1 MKNLKRLTFTA
12 FLACCLCLACSSTV
26 LTGSWRDPEYT
37 GGVKKV
43 LVVGVSQNDFI
54 RRQLEDEFTRQ
65 LREAGARAEASYA
78 YFNVEQLKDQ
88 QEQVEA
94 KVRELGFDQVIVSR
108 LVDRRTEEVVQPG
121 TTYATSYPRGG
132 YVGGWNG
139 YYRESVTYVHQPPVV
154 YRVEVVTI
162 ESKLFALGTDKLIWS
177 GLLETELDASAKTGN
192 KESLI
197 RSFVKVVVQ
206 DLKKE
211 RLL

>member
-1 MKNLKRLTFTA
+1 MKNAKVLSIMAVLV
-12 FLACCLCLACSSTV
+12 CCLCLACSSTV

-54 RRQLEDEFTRQ
+54 RRQLEDEFVRQ
-65 LREAGARAEASYA
+65 FKEAGARVEASYA
-78 YFNVEQLKDQ
+78 YFNVEQLKEQ
-88 QEQVEA
+88 PEQVEA

-121 TTYATSYPRGG
+121 TIYATGYPRGG

-139 YYRESVTYVHQPPVV
+139 YYRESVTYVHQPPVA
-154 YRVEVVTI
+154 YRFEVVTI
-162 ESKLFALGTDKLIWS
+162 ESKLFALGTGKLIWS
-177 GLLETELDASAKTGN
+177 GLLETELDGAAKAGH

>member
-1 MKNLKRLTFTA
+1 MKLSKVQ
-12 FLACCLCLACSSTV
+12 LALGLFCCYLPLLACSSTV

-54 RRQLEDEFTRQ
+54 RRQLEDEFVRQ
-65 LREAGARAEASYA
+65 FREAGARVEASYA
-78 YFNVEQLKDQ
+78 YFNVEQLKEQ
-88 QEQVEA
+88 QAQVEA
-94 KVRELGFDQVIVSR
+94 KVKELGFDQVIVSR

-121 TTYATSYPRGG
+121 TTYVTSYRGG
-132 YVGGWNG
+132 YAGGWNG
-139 YYRESVTYVHQPPVV
+139 YYRESVAYVHQPPVA
-154 YRVEVVTI
+154 YRFEVVTI
-162 ESKLFALGTDKLIWS
+162 ESKLFALDAGRLIWS
-177 GLLETELDASAKTGN
+177 GLLETELDGAAKAGN

>member
-1 MKNLKRLTFTA
+1 MKNYTCWTFA
-12 FLACCLCLACSSTV
+12 ALLACFLCLACSTTV

-54 RRQLEDEFTRQ
+54 RRQLEDEFVRQ
-65 LREAGARAEASYA
+65 FREAGAQVEPSYA
-78 YFNVEQLKDQ
+78 YFNVEQLKEQ
-88 QEQVEA
+88 QAQVEA
-94 KVRELGFDQVIVSR
+94 KVKELGFDQVIVSR
-108 LVDRRTEEVVQPG
+108 LVDRRTEEIVQPG

-139 YYRESVTYVHQPPVV
+139 YYRESVTVVHQPPTA
-154 YRVEVVTI
+154 YRFEVVTI
-162 ESKLFALGTDKLIWS
+162 ESKLFALGAGKLIWS
-177 GLLETELDASAKTGN
+177 GMLETELDGAAKAGN